1 MSIFSDWKHGAISDE
16 EFEME
21 CIAYNN
27 RARAEEEEY
36 YRDLYEQ
43 DEEGDEEE

>member
-36 YRDLYEQ
+36 YREYEP
-43 DEEGDEEE
+43 DEEEEVDE